1 MQPACCFA
9 AVGPSGNQ
17 PKTFSSAWLLTLLMW
32 LLQLAAPASC
42 AAVAANKT
50 GLFRHY
56 YNSGFSSTPITSM
69 PTWSDLTAANITFD
83 TNTTG
88 NFGDPQLSSNDT
100 FCGGYYHGALHVI
113 SAGTYILQVQSKNG
127 FALIVD
133 NSTILSSNSTFR
145 LFTLQVCQ
153 SAGCQSSGSFVNAIA
168 GSATDSLCISL
179 TATYHTLQRKSC
191 SHTLPSFL
199 PVSFNVLC

>member
-1 MQPACCFA
+1 MQPACCVA

-17 PKTFSSAWLLTLLMW
+17 PKTFSSAWLLTLLLW

-42 AAVAANKT
+42 AAVAANIN
-50 GLFRHY
+50 GLYRHY

-100 FCGGYYHGALHVI
+100 FCGGYYHGALHVR

-133 NSTILSSNSTFR
+133 NSTILSSNSTFFSTVHAASMSVRWLSNLR
-145 LFTLQVCQ
+145 LICQ
-153 SAGCQSSGSFVNAIA
+153 CCCRLCYRHTMHII
-168 GSATDSLCISL
+168 DSNL
-179 TATYHTLQRKSC
+179 
-191 SHTLPSFL
+191 SHLAA
-199 PVSFNVLC
+199 